1 MKKILISI
9 LCLFC
14 CVSLVAC
21 NFGKKD
27 EQTSNETEKSLTL
40 ISNGVSSY
48 SMIYPSSSTGE
59 DMVAVLDFQDLF
71 LNRTS
76 VSLESSDDFLKAGEM
91 REETYKILVGQT
103 DYSLSRTAYEG
114 LRYHDFRILT
124 DETCIAIAAYSK
136 EGYSAAL
143 QWLEQNVISSYSN
156 GVLKMGST
164 DVTQSVIKEYPISK
178 WTIGGNELKNYKIV
192 YADGIDRTQILLLRN
207 EIAKKSGW
215 FLEVDSDKDAA
226 PEPYEILIG
235 DTNRAETA
243 AVEAPALNY
252 VAKTVNGKLVVKWG
266 GWHSYELL
274 IKDLSSVVIP
284 DMNKVIMGE
293 DYETFGDFYDDPNNV
308 QKAKDANIRIM
319 DANVL
324 AQLKDYNDIEAGF
337 AFDRRLEIFFSAL
350 DFYDPTVVGLQ
361 EFCKNWYEGIQR
373 YQNIDKWEILKFQNP
388 NLSSEFV
395 LSTIMYRKDLLTLV
409 DSGMTYYS
417 AFNNGRCR
425 CITWAVLR
433 DNATGKDFCFVS
445 THWDG
450 GNGEIDGETE
460 NTWVQVNELSA
471 FVKEMAEKYP
481 VFTTGDF
488 NRNEY
493 TNAFKTYLSNINS
506 VDAMYGAQQRLN
518 KLGSYHGWG
527 KDTPSAGSC
536 DHITAT
542 KDVTVLKFET
552 LVYNQQIYAS
562 DHAWLMADI
571 KFN

>member
-9 LCLFC
+9 LCLLC
-14 CVSLVAC
+14 CASLVAC

-27 EQTSNETEKSLTL
+27 EQTNNETVKSLVL
-40 ISNGVSSY
+40 ISNGGSAY
-48 SMIYPSSSTGE
+48 SLIYPSGSTGE
-59 DMVAVLDFQDLF
+59 DMVAVLDFQNLF
-71 LNRTS
+71 ASRTS
-76 VSLESSDDFLKAGEM
+76 VSLDSTDDFLKAGEM
-91 REETYKILVGQT
+91 REESCKILVGQT
-103 DYSLSRTAYEG
+103 NYSLSRTAYED

-156 GVLKMGST
+156 GELKMEST
-164 DVTQSVIKEYPISK
+164 DVMQSVIKEYPISK

-215 FLEVDSDKDAA
+215 FLEVSSDKDAA
-226 PEPYEILIG
+226 PEAYEILIG
-235 DTNRAETA
+235 DTNRPETA
-243 AVEAPALNY
+243 SVEVPALNY

-266 GWHSYELL
+266 GLHSYELL
-274 IKDLSSVVIP
+274 IKNLGSVVIP

-433 DNATGKDFCFVS
+433 DNATGKEFCFVS

>member
-1 MKKILISI
+1 
-9 LCLFC
+9 
-14 CVSLVAC
+14 
-21 NFGKKD
+21 
-27 EQTSNETEKSLTL
+27 
-40 ISNGVSSY
+40 
-48 SMIYPSSSTGE
+48 
-59 DMVAVLDFQDLF
+59 MVAVLDFQDLF

-76 VSLESSDDFLKAGEM
+76 VSLESSDDFLKAGKT

-103 DYSLSRTAYEG
+103 NYSLSRTAYEG

-373 YQNIDKWEILKFQNP
+373 YQKIDKWEILKFQNP